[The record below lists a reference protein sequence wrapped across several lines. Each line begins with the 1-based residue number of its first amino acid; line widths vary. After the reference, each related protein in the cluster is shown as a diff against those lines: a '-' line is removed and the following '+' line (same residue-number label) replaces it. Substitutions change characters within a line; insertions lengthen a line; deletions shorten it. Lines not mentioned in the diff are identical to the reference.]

1 MTNSSK
7 PSAREGSS
15 THDVVCLRPDAD
27 FLKLDIIPPETLSI
41 KYMSPE
47 DSELSADLSTAR
59 ALVIPAVGPKL
70 PASLFAESNVSLI
83 QVTGAGVDRVDAD
96 AMKLLGI
103 AVANVP
109 GGSSLAIAEYAVSSA
124 LCLLRRFV
132 WADRELRNGND
143 AEARKQMVSENL
155 AGLEGMTVGVVGLG
169 VIGFV
174 VARAFHSMGARIV
187 YCDPAARDPDQVA
200 SLEARALS
208 LNELLETADVVSLHM
223 PLLPAT
229 ESMIGDA
236 ELARMKSG
244 AILINA
250 ARGGIVDEAALARHL
265 VSGHLG
271 GAAVDV
277 FSTEPPAADNPL
289 FLLDNEA
296 GLRLLLTPHIAG
308 VSRQSWAYLFRSAW
322 QNVER
327 VLLRNEA
334 PTNRV
339 F

>member
-1 MTNSSK
+1 
-7 PSAREGSS
+7 
-15 THDVVCLRPDAD
+15 
-27 FLKLDIIPPETLSI
+27 
-41 KYMSPE
+41 
-47 DSELSADLSTAR
+47 
-59 ALVIPAVGPKL
+59 L
-70 PASLFAESNVSLI
+70 PASLFEDSNVALV

-96 AMKLLGI
+96 AMKSLGI

-132 WADRELRNGND
+132 WADRELRNGNY
-143 AEARKQMVSENL
+143 AEARKRMVSENL
-155 AGLEGMTVGVVGLG
+155 AGLEGMTVGIVGLG
-169 VIGFV
+169 IIGFT
-174 VARAFHSMGARIV
+174 VARAFHSMGANVV
-187 YCDPAARDPDQVA
+187 YCDPATRDPDQVA
-200 SLEARALS
+200 SIEARALS
-208 LNELLETADVVSLHM
+208 LPELLESSDVVSLHM

-277 FSTEPPAADNPL
+277 FSSEPPSADNPL

-296 GLRLLLTPHIAG
+296 GRRLLLTPHIAG